1 MRTLKSCFE
10 LSTSYWDNCD
20 FPFVKQGILRTAT
33 GDAISSW
40 KLKPLSAR
48 KRSPKVNFLRNP
60 NRKVICLSDT
70 RPPYPDERKLTYGL
84 ILVGDLKISDKIN
97 GGRGGGG

>member
-60 NRKVICLSDT
+60 NLKVICLSDT

-97 GGRGGGG
+97 GGRGGRG